1 MKHSRNLCSRNG
13 GNAQG
18 ELFELH
24 FTAAYPNPE
33 SLAGIALTDLL
44 TGKHLRQ
51 SDWLQHGW
59 RLAAA
64 INELA
69 NLGWPIISARVHVP
83 GRRRPIADYSL
94 PVWALREVGRTWA
107 SREGMG

>member
-64 INELA
+64 IKELA
-69 NLGWPIISARVHVP
+69 YLGWPIVSARVHVL

-94 PVWALREVGRTWA
+94 PAWALREVGRTWA